1 MSDYIIFI
9 LKVLKK
15 IYSKANK
22 NSSFLLKEQE
32 VNPDIVSNLIYLKLI
47 SPEPCMVARFG
58 DGELALTANYYEI
71 SQIKHSV
78 IKYIRG
84 EISDWWWNKG
94 VISKFETEFIP
105 YDVNNFSNF
114 GKMMLN
120 AAAQVDILAEWYTE
134 YRNLYYIRN
143 VISQAH
149 RVTLLSIEPY
159 WAEQPWTRALHGKKV
174 LVINMFADLIE
185 KQYNENRTKLFKDTN
200 VLPEFELHTI
210 KAINIYDRMPGR
222 FNGWFEELEWMK
234 SEMDKTDYD
243 IALIGCGAY
252 GFPLAAHA
260 KRMGKKAVHL
270 GGALQLLFGIKGK
283 RWENPKYG
291 AFSLKRENAY
301 PELFNEYWIK
311 PDDNHTPNIAD
322 KIEDGC
328 YW

>member
-1 MSDYIIFI
+1 MMILL
-9 LKVLKK
+9 LKVLRK
-15 IYSKANK
+15 IYSKINT
-22 NSSFLLKEQE
+22 NCSFLLKEQE
-32 VNPDIVSNLIYLKLI
+32 VNPDVVSNLIYSKLI
-47 SPEPCMVARFG
+47 SPEPCMIARFG

-71 SQIKHSV
+71 NQIKHSV

-84 EISDWWWNKG
+84 EISSWWWNKG
-94 VISKFETEFIP
+94 VISKFETEFNP
-105 YDVNNFSNF
+105 YDVNNFISF

-120 AAAQVDILAEWYTE
+120 DATQVDILAEWYTE
-134 YRNLYYIRN
+134 YRNLYYIKD
-143 VISQAH
+143 VILRAD

-159 WAEQPWTRALHGKKV
+159 WAKQPWTRALRGKKV

-185 KQYNENRTKLFKDTN
+185 KQYKENRAKLFKDSD

-210 KAINIYDRMPGR
+210 KAINIYDRVPSR

-283 RWENPKYG
+283 RWENPEYG
-291 AFSLKRENAY
+291 AFSLKRKNVY
-301 PELFNEYWIK
+301 PDLFNEYWIK

-322 KIEDGC
+322 KIEGGC

>member
-1 MSDYIIFI
+1 MNVIIN
-9 LKVLKK
+9 LLRVLRKVYSN
-15 IYSKANK
+15 IYSN
-22 NSSFLLKEQE
+22 NDFVLKEQE
-32 VNPDIVSNLIYLKLI
+32 VDPDIVSNLIYSKLI

-94 VISKFETEFIP
+94 IISKFETEFIP

-120 AAAQVDILAEWYTE
+120 DAAQVDILAEWFTE
-134 YRNLYYIRN
+134 YRNLYHIKN

-159 WAEQPWTRALHGKKV
+159 WAKQPWTRALRGKKV

-185 KQYNENRTKLFKDTN
+185 KQYNENRTKLFKDSD

-210 KAINIYDRMPGR
+210 KAINIYDRVPSR

-283 RWENPKYG
+283 RWENPEYG
-291 AFSLKRENAY
+291 ASILKRENAY
-301 PELFNEYWIK
+301 PELFNEYWIR
-311 PDDNHTPNIAD
+311 PDKQHTPKIAKNI
-322 KIEDGC
+322 EGGC